1 MGADKQPQEINAI
14 EAFEVFEADQ
24 QELAVALISEHHVH
38 VQKAI
43 AYFENVEQEIV
54 RSQIDPE
61 ALAGVAL
68 RAKKALAEIAKHP
81 QLTDRQR
88 KNIQKLLDL
97 IDMGK
102 YANLAGDVDKLQK
115 KKLNLNTAIS
125 EIDKISQKY
134 SIDEAEVDKGKR
146 RMAEKPILII
156 SESFE

>member
-1 MGADKQPQEINAI
+1 
-14 EAFEVFEADQ
+14 
-24 QELAVALISEHHVH
+24 
-38 VQKAI
+38 
-43 AYFENVEQEIV
+43 
-54 RSQIDPE
+54 
-61 ALAGVAL
+61 
-68 RAKKALAEIAKHP
+68 
-81 QLTDRQR
+81 
-88 KNIQKLLDL
+88 
-97 IDMGK
+97 MGK